1 MAGFE
6 GRMLEVN
13 LADGKVGRSTVDK
26 DVLRKYIGG
35 SGLAARLM
43 FERVRPDVDPLS
55 PDNILFVMTGPTSG
69 TNLPGGSRLA
79 VCAKSPLTNMWGESN
94 CGGSFAAE
102 LRSAGW
108 DGIVVQGAS
117 SRPVYI
123 LIEDDKAEVKDASDL
138 WGKNNFEVTSIL
150 KKRHGGQRTGVLV
163 IGQGGEKLVKYA
175 AICNEDRD
183 FAARCG
189 LGTVMGSKKLKG
201 IVVKGSGKVPLAEP
215 TRFANRRKVVVQ
227 KAKENVATMV
237 LGQMGTSAAVDVS
250 MVTGD
255 LPGKNWTVGDNTA
268 VASKIGGAVLN
279 SPTYLT
285 GNKSCRGCMVGCKR
299 VVRIPEGPYAGMKG
313 PGPEYE
319 GVVSLGSLLM
329 IDDMAAVIKLNEL
342 CNDYGIDVIS
352 FGGTVAMVMDCFENG
367 ILSAKD
373 ADGLELKWGNA
384 DAVMKLVPK
393 VARREG
399 FGDVLAEGAK
409 RAAERIGKNAS
420 DYAVVVKG
428 MEVPMH
434 DPRANHGLGLSYAT
448 GVRGACHTN
457 DIIYSIG
464 VGIVNWP
471 EFNLAPGVATM
482 QSQGMAEIVK
492 NSQDLG
498 QVYGSAII
506 CYMTISVMDGE
517 DLIDIMQS
525 ASGFDYT
532 MEELKECAERIWL
545 LKRGISNLMGI
556 TAADDT
562 LPKQILTPTK
572 EGGAAGSAPD
582 LQLMLREFYPL
593 RGLGPDGRPTKEAL
607 ERVGLSD
614 LAARLY

>member
-6 GRMLEVN
+6 GKMLEVN
-13 LADGKVGRSTVDK
+13 LSSGKTSKSTIDK

-35 SGLAARLM
+35 SGLAAKLM
-43 FERVRPDVDPLS
+43 FDRVRPDVDPLS

-69 TNLPGGSRLA
+69 TSLPGGSRLV
-79 VCAKSPLTNMWGESN
+79 VCAKSPLTNMWGESS
-94 CGGSFAAE
+94 CGGSFSAE

-108 DGIVVQGAS
+108 DGIIAQGAS
-117 SRPVYI
+117 SKPVYI
-123 LIEDDKAEVKDASDL
+123 LIEDDKVEVKDASDL
-138 WGKNNFEVTSIL
+138 WGKNNFEVSGIL
-150 KKRHGGQRTGVLV
+150 KKRHGGQRAGVLV
-163 IGQGGEKLVKYA
+163 IGEAGENLVKYA

-189 LGTVMGSKKLKG
+189 MGTVMGSKKLKA
-201 IVVKGSGKVPLAEP
+201 IVVKGSGKVPLAAP
-215 TRFANRRKVVVQ
+215 TKFADRRKVVVQ
-227 KAKENVATMV
+227 KAKENIATMV
-237 LGQMGTSAAVDVS
+237 LGQMGTSAAVEVS
-250 MVTGD
+250 VVTGD
-255 LPGKNWTVGDNTA
+255 LPAKNWTLGDNTA
-268 VASKIGGAVLN
+268 VGTKTGGGVLN

-299 VVRIPEGPYAGMKG
+299 VVHITEGPYKGMAG

-319 GVVSLGSLLM
+319 GLVSLGSLLM
-329 IDDMAAVIKLNEL
+329 IDDMPAVIKLNEV

-352 FGGTVAMVMDCFENG
+352 YGGTVAMAMDCFENG

-409 RAAERIGKNAS
+409 RAAEKIGKNAS

-434 DPRANHGLGLSYAT
+434 DPRANHGMGLAYAT
-448 GVRGACHTN
+448 GARGACHTN
-457 DIIYSIG
+457 DITYSVG

-471 EFNLAPGVATM
+471 EFGLAPGVATM
-482 QSQGMAEIVK
+482 QSQGMGEMVK
-492 NSQDLG
+492 NAQNLG

-506 CYMTISVMDGE
+506 CYMTVSVMDGE

-532 MEELKECAERIWL
+532 LEELKECAERIWL

-562 LPKQILTPTK
+562 LPKQILTATK
-572 EGGAAGSAPD
+572 DGGAAGSVPD
-582 LQLMLREFYPL
+582 LQLMLKEYYPV
-593 RGLGPDGRPTKEAL
+593 RGLGADGRPTKEAL
-607 ERVGLSD
+607 TRVGLAD
-614 LAARLY
+614 LAAKLY